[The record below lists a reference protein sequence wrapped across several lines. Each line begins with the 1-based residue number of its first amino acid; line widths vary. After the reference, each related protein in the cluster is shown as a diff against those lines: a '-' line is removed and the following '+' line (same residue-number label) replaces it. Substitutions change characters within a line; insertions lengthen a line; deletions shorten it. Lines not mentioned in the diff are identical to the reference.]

1 MLQLTVQQILAHV
14 DTVGYR
20 YRQLARGSDYH
31 HAADPRDTVI
41 VNQAELEAAMA
52 PVPNSPMNSEP
63 SPQSWTAPSM
73 RTATTGRGSR
83 STRSGSCPTCS
94 WRYTRS
100 VRPIPQ
106 SARHHKPLG
115 V

>member
-41 VNQAELEAAMA
+41 VNQAELEAAMS
-52 PVPNSPMNSEP
+52 PVPELADELRALSAELDGFFDANSDDRPRFPFHAFGVVSGMFVAIHP
-63 SPQSWTAPSM
+63 F
-73 RTATTGRGSR
+73 R
-83 STRSGSCPTCS
+83 ST
-94 WRYTRS
+94 
-100 VRPIPQ
+100 
-106 SARHHKPLG
+106 
-115 V
+115 